1 MCDDMM
7 LDVLQYQEFIYKR
20 EDVKPYLK
28 ELDELV
34 KSIDLNSSEQE
45 FYDKCDEVICRFF
58 GVKSFDDLCKLEGT
72 KREDLELFEMYI
84 SNEIFETT
92 LN

>member
-1 MCDDMM
+1 MM
-7 LDVLQYQEFIYKR
+7 VDVLKYQEFIYKR

-28 ELDELV
+28 ELDEL
-34 KSIDLNSSEQE
+34 ISSLDPDSDEEE
-45 FYDKCDEVICRFF
+45 FYDKADEVICRFF
-58 GVKSFDDLCKLEGT
+58 GVKSVDDLCRFEGT

-92 LN
+92 LD

>member
-7 LDVLQYQEFIYKR
+7 VDVLEYQEFIYKR

-28 ELDELV
+28 ELDEL
-34 KSIDLNSSEQE
+34 ISSLEPDSDEEE
-45 FYDKCDEVICRFF
+45 FYDKADEVVCRFF
-58 GVKSFDDLCKLEGT
+58 GVKSFDDLCELEGT
-72 KREDLELFEMYI
+72 QREDLELFEMYI